1 MAGGSRREQA
11 SLSAGHIQFESA
23 NRAYSDWPTRSASP
37 ASRLHFDSSCRC
49 EGSRANGSRTSG
61 LVLVQELAHPLQ
73 PSTVSGSIGPGE
85 REVISLGLEL
95 GATLLILDEQPA
107 RRLAT
112 SRGLRVIGTIGLLM
126 AGKERGFLAKIR
138 PELDRLLAVRF
149 FMDQDLYDRVIAQSG
164 E

>member
-1 MAGGSRREQA
+1 VPVISNSSPLIALTQIGRLDLLRRLYACVSIPPAVAREV
-11 SLSAGHIQFESA
+11 E
-23 NRAYSDWPTRSASP
+23 PTVTKLP
-37 ASRLHFDSSCRC
+37 
-49 EGSRANGSRTSG
+49 GW
-61 LVLVQELAHPLQ
+61 VLVQELAHPLQ
-73 PSTVSGSIGPGE
+73 PITVSGSIGPGE

-95 GATLLILDEQPA
+95 GAALLIVDEQPA

-112 SRGLRVIGTIGLLM
+112 SLGLRVIGTVGLLM

-149 FMDQDLYDRVIAQSG
+149 FMDQDLYDRVIAQVG

>member
-1 MAGGSRREQA
+1 VPVVSN
-11 SLSAGHIQFESA
+11 S
-23 NRAYSDWPTRSASP
+23 SP
-37 ASRLHFDSSCRC
+37 LIALTQIGRLDLLRRLHIRICIPPAVAREVEPTVAELPDW
-49 EGSRANGSRTSG
+49 
-61 LVLVQELAHPLQ
+61 VIVQPLAHPLQ

-95 GATLLILDEQPA
+95 RATLLILDEQPA

-112 SRGLRVIGTIGLLM
+112 SLGVRVIGTVGLLM
-126 AGKERGFLAKIR
+126 AGKERGFLDKIR

-149 FMDQDLYDRVIAQSG
+149 FMDQDLYDRVIDQAG

>member
-1 MAGGSRREQA
+1 VPVISN
-11 SLSAGHIQFESA
+11 S
-23 NRAYSDWPTRSASP
+23 SP
-37 ASRLHFDSSCRC
+37 LIALTQIGRLDLLRRLHTRISIPPAVAREVAPTVAALPDW
-49 EGSRANGSRTSG
+49 
-61 LVLVQELAHPLQ
+61 VVVQQLAHPLQ

-95 GATLLILDEQPA
+95 GAALLILDEQPA

-112 SRGLRVIGTIGLLM
+112 SLGLRVIGTVGLLM
-126 AGKERGFLAKIR
+126 AAKQRGLLTKIR

-149 FMDQDLYDRVIAQSG
+149 FMDQNLYDRVIAQAG

>member
-1 MAGGSRREQA
+1 VPVISN
-11 SLSAGHIQFESA
+11 S
-23 NRAYSDWPTRSASP
+23 SP
-37 ASRLHFDSSCRC
+37 LIALTQIGRLDLLCRLHACIRIPPAVAREVEPTVAKLPDW
-49 EGSRANGSRTSG
+49 
-61 LVLVQELAHPLQ
+61 VLVQELAHPLQ

-112 SRGLRVIGTIGLLM
+112 SLGLRVIGTVGLLM
-126 AGKERGFLAKIR
+126 AGKERGFLTKSR
-138 PELDRLLAVRF
+138 PELDRLLGVRF
-149 FMDQDLYDRVIAQSG
+149 FMDQDLYDRVIAQAG